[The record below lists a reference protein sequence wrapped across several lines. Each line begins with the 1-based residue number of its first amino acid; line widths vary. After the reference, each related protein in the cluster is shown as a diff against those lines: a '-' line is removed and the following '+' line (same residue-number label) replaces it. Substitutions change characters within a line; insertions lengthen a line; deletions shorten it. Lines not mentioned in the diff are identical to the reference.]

1 MIHGLGLVDDFA
13 NLRAPF
19 KFVLQVVAAA
29 LVTAGGFTIA
39 NIWVPIVGGVRLG
52 LFAFPATVIWIVGIS
67 NAMNFMD
74 GIDGLAGGIAVFS
87 ALSLGI
93 MMLLQGRAEPALVA
107 FTLLGAV
114 LGFLFFNL
122 PPARIFMG
130 DSGSLLLGFILAVI
144 PLLGAPGGTAPR
156 EMLAPLTILTI
167 PIFDMAAAI
176 GRRLREK
183 RKIHSPDK
191 EHIHHKLL
199 AIGMRDTRVI
209 LLLYCCCAYFGAAA
223 IASISLPRTA
233 SDLLLAVVW
242 VGSLCGYWWLHRR
255 ARRQRIGI
263 EGGRP

>member
-1 MIHGLGLVDDFA
+1 
-13 NLRAPF
+13 
-19 KFVLQVVAAA
+19 
-29 LVTAGGFTIA
+29 
-39 NIWVPIVGGVRLG
+39 
-52 LFAFPATVIWIVGIS
+52 
-67 NAMNFMD
+67 MNFMD